1 MLLAQ
6 QQAPNVN
13 LWSSYGPGV
22 IRLHYSSQMT
32 MDLDGITFGIY
43 ECRIRNASIDIGIY
57 PTNDSG
63 YFEYVVFS
71 YCMIIINVPK

>member
-6 QQAPNVN
+6 QQTPNVN
-13 LWSSYGPGV
+13 LWSSYGAGV

-43 ECRIRNASIDIGIY
+43 ECRIRNANRGNTSIDIGIY

-63 YFEYVVFS
+63 YF
-71 YCMIIINVPK
+71 K